1 MKVLKYPGVLILLYG
16 IGFAM
21 VSNFNMGVFMVL
33 ALGVLLTVCGIWP
46 EQIKEITSHGI
57 MKAVKYLIVLGL
69 AFVVGMTGFLIYQ
82 GSVDE
87 VTYEEDALIVLGA
100 AVQGD
105 RVSSILA
112 ARLNEAADYAA
123 ENPEALIIVSGGQGP
138 QENLTEAA
146 AMETYLMAK
155 GIPQERIIK
164 EEQAT
169 STFENFKYSKEILDS
184 KFGVEGRAGMDS
196 ASGTANVG
204 SESGRKSA
212 PGYTCAY
219 VTNEFHC
226 YRAGRIAEQAGLDA
240 NGVSVKTEWWKL
252 PVNYMRESLAVV
264 KFWVLGR

>member
-1 MKVLKYPGVLILLYG
+1 MRLLKYPGILILLYG

-33 ALGVLLTVCGIWP
+33 ALGVLLTLCGIWP
-46 EQIKEITSHGI
+46 EQIKKITSHGI

-69 AFVVGMTGFLIYQ
+69 AFILGMTGFLMYQ

-112 ARLNEAADYAA
+112 ARLNEAADYAV
-123 ENPEALIIVSGGQGP
+123 ENEEAVIIVSGGQGP

-146 AMETYLMAK
+146 AMENYLMAK
-155 GIPQERIIK
+155 GLPQERIIK

-169 STFENFKYSKEILDS
+169 STYENFKFSKEILDS
-184 KFGVEGRAGMDS
+184 KFGE
-196 ASGTANVG
+196 
-204 SESGRKSA
+204 E
-212 PGYTCAY
+212 YTCAY

-226 YRAGRIAEQAGLDA
+226 YRAGKIAEQAGLSA

-264 KFWVLGR
+264 KFWILDR

>member
-1 MKVLKYPGVLILLYG
+1 MMKLLKFPGILILMYG

-33 ALGVLLTVCGIWP
+33 ALGVLLTLCGIWP
-46 EQIKEITSHGI
+46 EQIKKITSHGI

-69 AFVVGMTGFLIYQ
+69 AFILGMTGFLMYQ

-123 ENPEALIIVSGGQGP
+123 ENEEAVIIVSGGQGP

-146 AMETYLMAK
+146 AMENYLMAK
-155 GIPQERIIK
+155 GLPQERIIK

-169 STFENFKYSKEILDS
+169 STYENFKFSKEILDD
-184 KFGVEGRAGMDS
+184 KFGE
-196 ASGTANVG
+196 
-204 SESGRKSA
+204 
-212 PGYTCAY
+212 GYTCAY

-226 YRAGRIAEQAGLDA
+226 YRAGKIAGQAGIAA

-264 KFWVLGR
+264 KFWVLDR

>member
-1 MKVLKYPGVLILLYG
+1 MKVLKFPGILILLYG

-46 EQIKEITSHGI
+46 EQIKKITSHGI

-69 AFVVGMTGFLIYQ
+69 AFVVGMTGFLMYQ

-112 ARLNEAADYAA
+112 ARLNEAADYAVD
-123 ENPEALIIVSGGQGP
+123 NPDAVIIVSGGQGP

-155 GIPQERIIK
+155 GIPQERIMK

-184 KFGVEGRAGMDS
+184 RFGE
-196 ASGTANVG
+196 
-204 SESGRKSA
+204 E
-212 PGYTCAY
+212 YTCAY

-226 YRAGRIAEQAGLDA
+226 YRAGKIAEQAGLDA
-240 NGVSVKTEWWKL
+240 NGVSVETEWWKL
-252 PVNYMRESLAVV
+252 PVNYMRESMAVV
-264 KFWVLGR
+264 KFWLLGR

>member
-1 MKVLKYPGVLILLYG
+1 MKVLKFPGILILLYG
-16 IGFAM
+16 IGFAL

-33 ALGVLLTVCGIWP
+33 ALGILLTVCGIWP
-46 EQIKEITSHGI
+46 EQIKKITSHGI

-69 AFVVGMTGFLIYQ
+69 AFVVGMTGFLMYQ

-112 ARLNEAADYAA
+112 ARLNEAAEYAA
-123 ENPEALIIVSGGQGP
+123 DNPEALIIVSGGQGP

-184 KFGVEGRAGMDS
+184 RFGD
-196 ASGTANVG
+196 
-204 SESGRKSA
+204 ESGQESA

-226 YRAGRIAEQAGLDA
+226 YRAGKIAGQAGLDA

>member
-46 EQIKEITSHGI
+46 EQIKKITSHGI
-57 MKAVKYLIVLGL
+57 LKAVKSLIVLGL

-112 ARLNEAADYAA
+112 ARLNEAAEYAV

-138 QENLTEAA
+138 QENLTEAT
-146 AMETYLMAK
+146 AMETYLLAK
-155 GIPQERIIK
+155 GIPQECIIK

-184 KFGVEGRAGMDS
+184 KFGSD
-196 ASGTANVG
+196 
-204 SESGRKSA
+204 
-212 PGYTCAY
+212 YICAY

-226 YRAGRIAEQAGLDA
+226 YRAGKIAGQAGLDA

>member
-1 MKVLKYPGVLILLYG
+1 MKVLKYPGILILLYG

-21 VSNFNMGVFMVL
+21 VSNFNVGVFMVL
-33 ALGVLLTVCGIWP
+33 ALGTMLTVCGIWP
-46 EQIKEITSHGI
+46 EQVKKITSHGI

-69 AFVVGMTGFLIYQ
+69 AFIIGMTGFLMYQ

-87 VTYEEDALIVLGA
+87 VTYEEEALIVLGA

-112 ARLNEAADYAA
+112 ARLNEAADYATRN
-123 ENPEALIIVSGGQGP
+123 EEAVIIVSGGQGP

-146 AMETYLMAK
+146 AMENYLMAK
-155 GIPQERIIK
+155 GIPQDRIIK

-169 STFENFKYSKEILDS
+169 STYENFKYSKEILDKIYGPDS
-184 KFGVEGRAGMDS
+184 YAASGDVYGMDP
-196 ASGTANVG
+196 ADEEA
-204 SESGRKSA
+204 
-212 PGYTCAY
+212 YTCAY

-226 YRAGRIAEQAGLDA
+226 YRAGKIAEQAGLSA
-240 NGVSVKTEWWKL
+240 NGVSVRTEWWKM

-264 KFWVLGR
+264 KLWVLGR

>member
-1 MKVLKYPGVLILLYG
+1 MIVLKYPGILILVYG

-46 EQIKEITSHGI
+46 EQIKRITSHGI
-57 MKAVKYLIVLGL
+57 MKAVKYLIVIGL
-69 AFVVGMTGFLIYQ
+69 AFVIGMTGFLMYQ

-123 ENPEALIIVSGGQGP
+123 QNEEAVIIVSGGQGP

-146 AMETYLMAK
+146 AMENYLLAK

-169 STFENFKYSKEILDS
+169 STYENFKYSKEILDKLYGPES
-184 KFGVEGRAGMDS
+184 DE
-196 ASGTANVG
+196 ASGDEKV
-204 SESGRKSA
+204 
-212 PGYTCAY
+212 YTCAY

-226 YRAGRIAEQAGLDA
+226 YRAGKIAEQAGLTA
-240 NGVSVKTEWWKL
+240 NGVSVRTEWWKL

>member
-1 MKVLKYPGVLILLYG
+1 MRLLKYPGILILLYG

-33 ALGVLLTVCGIWP
+33 ALGVLLTLCGIWP
-46 EQIKEITSHGI
+46 EQIKKITSHGI

-69 AFVVGMTGFLIYQ
+69 AFILGMTGFLMYQ

-123 ENPEALIIVSGGQGP
+123 ENEEAIIIVSGGQGP
-138 QENLTEAA
+138 QENLTEAQ

-155 GIPQERIIK
+155 GIPQDRIIK

-169 STFENFKYSKEILDS
+169 STYENFKFSKEILDS
-184 KFGVEGRAGMDS
+184 KFGE
-196 ASGTANVG
+196 
-204 SESGRKSA
+204 E
-212 PGYTCAY
+212 YTCAY

-226 YRAGRIAEQAGLDA
+226 YRAGKIAEQAGLSA

-264 KFWVLGR
+264 KFWILDR

>member
-1 MKVLKYPGVLILLYG
+1 MKVLKYPGILIMLYG

-33 ALGVLLTVCGIWP
+33 ALGVLMTVCGIWP
-46 EQIKEITSHGI
+46 EQTKKITSHGI

-69 AFVVGMTGFLIYQ
+69 VFIIGMTGFLMYQ

-123 ENPEALIIVSGGQGP
+123 RNEEAVIIVSGGQGP

-146 AMETYLMAK
+146 AMEKYLMAK

-169 STFENFKYSKEILDS
+169 STYENFKYSKEILDKIYDPES
-184 KFGVEGRAGMDS
+184 DE
-196 ASGTANVG
+196 ASGDETGTDPADEKV
-204 SESGRKSA
+204 
-212 PGYTCAY
+212 YTCAY

-226 YRAGRIAEQAGLDA
+226 YRAGKIAEQAGLAA
-240 NGVSVKTEWWKL
+240 NGVSVGTEWWKL
-252 PVNYMRESLAVV
+252 PVNYMRESMAAV

>member
-1 MKVLKYPGVLILLYG
+1 MKLLKFPGILILLYG

-33 ALGVLLTVCGIWP
+33 ALGGLLTVCGIWP
-46 EQIKEITSHGI
+46 EQIKKITSHGI
-57 MKAVKYLIVLGL
+57 MKVVKYLIVLGL
-69 AFVVGMTGFLIYQ
+69 AFILGMTGFLMYQ

-123 ENPEALIIVSGGQGP
+123 ENEEAIIIVSGGQGP

-146 AMETYLMAK
+146 AMENYLMAK
-155 GIPQERIIK
+155 GLPQERIIK

-169 STFENFKYSKEILDS
+169 STYENFKFSKEILDS
-184 KFGVEGRAGMDS
+184 KFGE
-196 ASGTANVG
+196 
-204 SESGRKSA
+204 E
-212 PGYTCAY
+212 YTCAY

-226 YRAGRIAEQAGLDA
+226 YRAGKIAEQAGLSA

-264 KFWVLGR
+264 KFWILDR

>member
-1 MKVLKYPGVLILLYG
+1 MKVLKYPGILILLYG

-46 EQIKEITSHGI
+46 EQIKRITSHGI
-57 MKAVKYLIVLGL
+57 MKAVKYLIVIGL
-69 AFVVGMTGFLIYQ
+69 AFVIGMTGFLMYQ

-112 ARLNEAADYAA
+112 TRLNEAADYAA
-123 ENPEALIIVSGGQGP
+123 RNEEAVMIVSGGQGP

-146 AMETYLMAK
+146 AMENYLLAK

-169 STFENFKYSKEILDS
+169 STYENYKYSKEILDKLYGPES
-184 KFGVEGRAGMDS
+184 AEAAGD
-196 ASGTANVG
+196 
-204 SESGRKSA
+204 ESGSVPA
-212 PGYTCAY
+212 VDEGAYTCAY

-226 YRAGRIAEQAGLDA
+226 YRAGKIAEQAGLAA
-240 NGVSVKTEWWKL
+240 NGVSVRTEWWKL

-264 KFWVLGR
+264 KFWVMGR

>member
-1 MKVLKYPGVLILLYG
+1 MKVLKYPGILILLYG

-46 EQIKEITSHGI
+46 EQIKRITSHGI
-57 MKAVKYLIVLGL
+57 MKAVKYLIVIGL
-69 AFVVGMTGFLIYQ
+69 AFVIGMTGFLMYQ

-123 ENPEALIIVSGGQGP
+123 RNEEAVIIVSGGQGP

-146 AMETYLMAK
+146 AMEKYLMIK

-169 STFENFKYSKEILDS
+169 STYENFKYSKEILDKLYGPES
-184 KFGVEGRAGMDS
+184 DAASSDK
-196 ASGTANVG
+196 SGTVP
-204 SESGRKSA
+204 EDEEE
-212 PGYTCAY
+212 YTCAY

-226 YRAGRIAEQAGLDA
+226 YRAGKIAEQAGLAA
-240 NGVSVKTEWWKL
+240 NGVSVRTEWWKL

>member
-1 MKVLKYPGVLILLYG
+1 MRLLKYPGILILLYG

-33 ALGVLLTVCGIWP
+33 ALGVLLTLCGIWP
-46 EQIKEITSHGI
+46 EQIKKITSHGI

-69 AFVVGMTGFLIYQ
+69 AFILGMTGFLMYQ

-123 ENPEALIIVSGGQGP
+123 ENEEAVIIVSGGQGP

-146 AMETYLMAK
+146 AMENYLMAK
-155 GIPQERIIK
+155 GLPQERIIK

-169 STFENFKYSKEILDS
+169 STYENFKFSKEILDS
-184 KFGVEGRAGMDS
+184 KFGE
-196 ASGTANVG
+196 
-204 SESGRKSA
+204 E
-212 PGYTCAY
+212 YTCAY

-226 YRAGRIAEQAGLDA
+226 YRAGKIAEQAGLSA

-264 KFWVLGR
+264 KFWILDR

>member
-1 MKVLKYPGVLILLYG
+1 MRLLKYPGILILLYG

-33 ALGVLLTVCGIWP
+33 ALGVLLTLCGIWP
-46 EQIKEITSHGI
+46 DQIKKITSHGI

-69 AFVVGMTGFLIYQ
+69 AFILGMTGFLMYQ

-123 ENPEALIIVSGGQGP
+123 ENEEAVIIVSGGQGP

-146 AMETYLMAK
+146 AMENYLMAK
-155 GIPQERIIK
+155 GLPQERIIK

-169 STFENFKYSKEILDS
+169 STYENFKFSKEILDS
-184 KFGVEGRAGMDS
+184 KFGE
-196 ASGTANVG
+196 
-204 SESGRKSA
+204 E
-212 PGYTCAY
+212 YTCAY

-226 YRAGRIAEQAGLDA
+226 YRAGKIAEQAGLSA

-264 KFWVLGR
+264 KFWILDR

>member
-1 MKVLKYPGVLILLYG
+1 MKVLKFPGILILLYG

-46 EQIKEITSHGI
+46 EQIKKITSHGI
-57 MKAVKYLIVLGL
+57 MKAVKYLIILGL
-69 AFVVGMTGFLIYQ
+69 AFIVGMTGFLMYQ

-112 ARLNEAADYAA
+112 ARLNEAADYAG
-123 ENPEALIIVSGGQGP
+123 ENPDAVIIVSGGQGP

-146 AMETYLMAK
+146 AMETYLIAK
-155 GIPQERIIK
+155 DISQERIIK

-184 KFGVEGRAGMDS
+184 KLGDE
-196 ASGTANVG
+196 
-204 SESGRKSA
+204 
-212 PGYTCAY
+212 YTCAY

-226 YRAGRIAEQAGLDA
+226 YRAGKIAEQAGIDA

-264 KFWVLGR
+264 KLWVMGR

>member
-1 MKVLKYPGVLILLYG
+1 MKVLKYPGILILLYG

-46 EQIKEITSHGI
+46 EQIRKTTSHGI
-57 MKAVKYLIVLGL
+57 MKAVKYLIIIGI
-69 AFVVGMTGFLIYQ
+69 AFVIGMTGFLMYQ
-82 GSVDE
+82 GAVDE

-123 ENPEALIIVSGGQGP
+123 KNEDAVIIVSGGQGP

-146 AMETYLMAK
+146 AMEAYLIAK
-155 GIPQERIIK
+155 GIPLERIIK

-169 STFENFKYSKEILDS
+169 STYENFKYSKEILDS
-184 KFGVEGRAGMDS
+184 KFGTESGDEGG
-196 ASGTANVG
+196 SGTDADSTSNQTLM
-204 SESGRKSA
+204 S
-212 PGYTCAY
+212 GYTCAY

-226 YRAGRIAEQAGLDA
+226 YRAGKIAEDAGINA

-264 KFWVLGR
+264 KYWVLGT

>member
-1 MKVLKYPGVLILLYG
+1 MRLLKYPGILILMYG

-21 VSNFNMGVFMVL
+21 VSNFNMGFFMVL
-33 ALGVLLTVCGIWP
+33 ALGVLLTLCGIWP
-46 EQIKEITSHGI
+46 EQIKKITSHGI

-69 AFVVGMTGFLIYQ
+69 AFVVGMTGFLMYH
-82 GSVDE
+82 GAVDE

-123 ENPEALIIVSGGQGP
+123 ENEEAFVIVSGGQGP

-146 AMETYLMAK
+146 AMEAYLIAK
-155 GIPQERIIK
+155 GVPGDRIYK

-169 STFENFKYSKEILDS
+169 STFENFKYSKEI
-184 KFGVEGRAGMDS
+184 M
-196 ASGTANVG
+196 
-204 SESGRKSA
+204 ESLFEEE
-212 PGYTCAY
+212 YTCAY

-226 YRAGRIAEQAGLDA
+226 YRAGKIAEQAYLDA
-240 NGVSVKTEWWKL
+240 NGVSVRTEWWKL

-264 KFWVLGR
+264 KFWMTGK

>member
-1 MKVLKYPGVLILLYG
+1 MKVLKYPGILILLYG

-46 EQIKEITSHGI
+46 EQIKRITSHGI
-57 MKAVKYLIVLGL
+57 MKAVKYLIVIGL
-69 AFVVGMTGFLIYQ
+69 AFVIGMTGFLMYQ

-123 ENPEALIIVSGGQGP
+123 QNEEAVIIVSGGQGP

-146 AMETYLMAK
+146 AMEKYLMAK

-169 STFENFKYSKEILDS
+169 STYENFKFSKEILDS
-184 KFGVEGRAGMDS
+184 KFGE
-196 ASGTANVG
+196 
-204 SESGRKSA
+204 E
-212 PGYTCAY
+212 YTCAY

-226 YRAGRIAEQAGLDA
+226 YRAGKIAEQAGLSA

-264 KFWVLGR
+264 KFWILDR

>member
-1 MKVLKYPGVLILLYG
+1 MKVLKYPGILILLYG

-46 EQIKEITSHGI
+46 EQIKKITSHGI

-69 AFVVGMTGFLIYQ
+69 AFIVGMTSFLMYQ
-82 GSVDE
+82 GSVNE

-123 ENPEALIIVSGGQGP
+123 ENPDALIIVSGGQGP

-146 AMETYLMAK
+146 AMETYLIAK

-184 KFGVEGRAGMDS
+184 KFGAAAADS
-196 ASGTANVG
+196 AYD
-204 SESGRKSA
+204 SESA

-226 YRAGRIAEQAGLDA
+226 YRAGKIAGQAGLDA
-240 NGVSVKTEWWKL
+240 RGVSVKTEWWKL

>member
-1 MKVLKYPGVLILLYG
+1 MKVLKYPGILILLYG

-46 EQIKEITSHGI
+46 EQIKKITSRGI

-69 AFVVGMTGFLIYQ
+69 AFVVGMTGFLMYQ

-87 VTYEEDALIVLGA
+87 VTYDEDALIVLGA
-100 AVQGD
+100 AVQGE

-112 ARLNEAADYAA
+112 ARLNEAAEYAN
-123 ENPEALIIVSGGQGP
+123 ENPDALIIVSGGQGP

-146 AMETYLMAK
+146 AMETYLIAK

-184 KFGVEGRAGMDS
+184 KFGS
-196 ASGTANVG
+196 
-204 SESGRKSA
+204 
-212 PGYTCAY
+212 GYTCAY

-226 YRAGRIAEQAGLDA
+226 YRAGKIAEHAGLGA

-264 KFWVLGR
+264 KFWVMGR